1 MYACIQIL
9 YLARSVACMC
19 AHSNTNVWIYA
30 YVHILYHTRPVSC
43 KCTHLNM
50 NVCMNLYPSSCSS
63 CCMCV
68 YTHVY
73 ECIHIRISLL
83 WLILS
88 SACVHKRICIY
99 TYIYVQPIAFEVS
112 CLHFSQCHFFIL
124 KSTFG
129 LVLYVSFATLC
140 RKETKDIEIGD
151 WDEMT
156 LQTQY
161 AVHPSSLLVLPR
173 VCVQVCKYMYTY
185 MYIFIR
191 ARPTTCICA
200 RMYVYVY
207 ILYIFVY
214 IFAYSASVGR
224 DKGTHMHTHTR
235 THTHTYI
242 HTHTK
247 AYMRTPLVCS
257 WYMYRWDTRCINEFW
272 GEHVHGKWGGND

>member
-1 MYACIQIL
+1 
-9 YLARSVACMC
+9 
-19 AHSNTNVWIYA
+19 
-30 YVHILYHTRPVSC
+30 
-43 KCTHLNM
+43 
-50 NVCMNLYPSSCSS
+50 MNLYPSSCSS

-73 ECIHIRISLL
+73 ECIHIRISFL

-112 CLHFSQCHFFIL
+112 RLHSSQCHFFIL

-140 RKETKDIEIGD
+140 
-151 WDEMT
+151 
-156 LQTQY
+156 L
-161 AVHPSSLLVLPR
+161 
-173 VCVQVCKYMYTY
+173 
-185 MYIFIR
+185 
-191 ARPTTCICA
+191 
-200 RMYVYVY
+200 YVYVY

-257 WYMYRWDTRCINEFW
+257 
-272 GEHVHGKWGGND
+272 